1 MKKKTGTKQIKK
13 TNKKKQKRISV
24 KKKVIIV
31 ILAALTVAT
40 AAGIAYRMRG
50 IGHVKILGAMKIS
63 YNTFHVQGLA
73 VTDDYFYISSV
84 NTSKKRGYLF
94 KIDRRNLGL
103 ITKKNITEKRL
114 YHPGGIHYD
123 GIYLWVCLAKY
134 SPRSRAKI
142 IAYNPETLE
151 VERSFY
157 VKDHISFVVSDSA
170 GKLYASDWGSRHL
183 YVFDWDGHVLQ
194 KIKNP
199 LPDRNYQDGCFE
211 DNRLIVGCQTTGR
224 IDVLD
229 PEDLELI
236 KSYRTERANIKD
248 EMTREGL
255 KIFRDNLFLMPED
268 GPNTT
273 IYICNQP
280 IR

>member
-1 MKKKTGTKQIKK
+1 MKKKNRKK
-13 TNKKKQKRISV
+13 NPNKKRKPLS
-24 KKKVIIV
+24 KVIIAVLILITV
-31 ILAALTVAT
+31 ITSAA
-40 AAGIAYRMRG
+40 IAYRMRG

-73 VTDDYFYISSV
+73 VTDDFFYISSV
-84 NTSKKRGYLF
+84 NTAKKRGYLF

-123 GIYLWVCLAKY
+123 GIYLWVCLSKY
-134 SPRSRAKI
+134 SARSRAKI

-151 VERSFY
+151 EEHSFY

-170 GKLYASDWGSRHL
+170 GKLYASNWGSRYL
-183 YVFDWDGHVLQ
+183 YVFDWEGNVLQ
-194 KIKNP
+194 KIRNP

-211 DNRLIVGCQTTGR
+211 DNRIIVGCQTTGR

-229 PEDLELI
+229 PVDLKLI
-236 KSYRTERANIKD
+236 KSYPTERANLKD